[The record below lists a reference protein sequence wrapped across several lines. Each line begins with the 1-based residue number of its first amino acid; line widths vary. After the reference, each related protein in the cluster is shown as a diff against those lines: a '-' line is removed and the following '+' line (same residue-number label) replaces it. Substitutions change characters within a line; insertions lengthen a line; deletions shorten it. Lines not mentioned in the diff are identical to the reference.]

1 MASSAAS
8 TPAPSLAQP
17 TITAIQQQI
26 AALLPSNLA
35 SAITSQFAGA
45 PAGSVPVLPATVG
58 AMPVMAFS
66 LPGSGSAASAS
77 GSTSLAQST
86 ITAIQQQIMALLPSG
101 LASAIT
107 SQFAGAS
114 SATGQA
120 VLPTPSAASAASIL
134 PSSDLINTFLSL
146 PQAT

>member
-8 TPAPSLAQP
+8 MPASSLAQPTINAIQQQITALLPSDLVSAITSQFAGGVPVQPSTVGASSAMAFSFPGSGSGTSASMGASLAQP

-26 AALLPSNLA
+26 SALLPSD
-35 SAITSQFAGA
+35 
-45 PAGSVPVLPATVG
+45 
-58 AMPVMAFS
+58 
-66 LPGSGSAASAS
+66 
-77 GSTSLAQST
+77 
-86 ITAIQQQIMALLPSG
+86 

-114 SATGQA
+114 SASGQMT
-120 VLPTPSAASAASIL
+120 LPTPSAASAASVL

-146 PQAT
+146 PQMT

>member
-66 LPGSGSAASAS
+66 LPGSESAASAS
-77 GSTSLAQST
+77 GSTSPAQST